1 MQQTVLS
8 IFLMEGG
15 KELLP
20 QMSFLQTQKNDER
33 ISGTAKKCHFLFY
46 LPILYYLNAQSRQ
59 SGKTFKGISKTCFM
73 TFTCQGGFIIVR

>member
-20 QMSFLQTQKNDER
+20 QMSFLQTQKNDAENQWY
-33 ISGTAKKCHFLFY
+33 S
-46 LPILYYLNAQSRQ
+46 
-59 SGKTFKGISKTCFM
+59 
-73 TFTCQGGFIIVR
+73 